1 MERQELW
8 CHECDKYVQ
17 FDIDTELN
25 GNHVII
31 CPDCGHEHCR
41 VIENG
46 VRTEVR
52 WDSRNIDMQAA
63 TTYMATG
70 MTSSNASTYNAYTGS
85 QGITTASTQYVYSA
99 WMNLSGSS

>member
-41 VIENG
+41 VVKNG
-46 VRTEVR
+46 VITNVR
-52 WDSRNIDMQAA
+52 WDSRNIDMQAF
-63 TTYMATG
+63 TTYMTTG
-70 MTSSNASTYNAYTGS
+70 MTTSNVSTYNTYTS
-85 QGITTASTQYVYSA
+85 NQGTTIASTQYVYNA
-99 WMNLSGSS
+99 WMNLSGGS